1 MNATSISIIPPGT
14 GGVRDYA
21 SLVGS
26 SLHSPLM
33 ELTPATD
40 TSALS
45 GDFLL
50 LHFSGYGF
58 QKRGVPVWLVRR
70 MRELRTQFGALGVVF
85 HELYASGPPWRSA
98 FWLHGYQKRI
108 AKQLLG
114 LSDFWVSNNE
124 ESARWL
130 LGKGLPKAHRVLPV
144 FSNVGEPP
152 PAESERRPEL
162 IVFGSVGIRTMVYE
176 WADGEVFRCARRN
189 GLQIHDIGPSMQDG
203 VLQQRL
209 ADEGVVARGKLP
221 AEQVSAAMSTARYGA
236 VAYPT
241 HCVCKSG
248 VFAAYAAH
256 GLCPILLSKDYA
268 THDGL
273 EANIHYAA
281 GFDAADASVTD
292 PNAVS
297 REVRRWY
304 EPHSVKAHAA
314 ALSALA
320 SEVRR

>member
-1 MNATSISIIPPGT
+1 MNATSISLIPPGT

-21 SLVGS
+21 SLVGN
-26 SLHSPLM
+26 SLHSPLL

-45 GDFLL
+45 GEFLL

-70 MRELRTQFGALGVVF
+70 MRSLRTQFGALGVVF
-85 HELYASGPPWRSA
+85 HELYASGPPWGSA

-114 LSDFWVSNNE
+114 LSDFWISNNE

-130 LGKGLPKAHRVLPV
+130 LGKNQLKAHRVLPV

-152 PAESERRPEL
+152 PEATERRPEL
-162 IVFGSVGIRTMVYE
+162 VVFGSAGIRAMVYE
-176 WADGEVFRCARRN
+176 WADGEVFRCAKRN
-189 GLQIHDIGPSMQDG
+189 GLQIHDIGPTMPDG
-203 VLQQRL
+203 PLAQRL
-209 ADEGVVARGKLP
+209 AHEGVVTHGKLP
-221 AEQVSAAMSTARYGA
+221 AGQVSLALSSARYGA

-256 GLCPILLSKDYA
+256 GLCPILLAQDYA

-273 EANIHYAA
+273 EANVHYAA
-281 GFDAADASVTD
+281 GFGAADASLID
-292 PNAVS
+292 PDAVS

-304 EPHSVKAHAA
+304 EPHRVEAHAT
-314 ALSALA
+314 ALSTLA
-320 SEVRR
+320 KEVRR